1 MSAGSRTLGM
11 EVNEMLLQD
20 EIAVVTGAASRR
32 GLGRATAR
40 LFAEHGAKVAVL
52 DIDAEGARRVAA
64 DLGPN
69 HRGYRCDVTAS
80 DEIEAVITQ
89 TAQELGPPSILVNNA
104 GITQPKGIAEITEE
118 DYDAVLDVSLK
129 GTFLC
134 SKAVIPHMQ
143 RLGKGSIICM
153 SSVSAKRGGG
163 IFGGPHY
170 CAAKAGILGL
180 TRTLARDLAPDGIRV
195 NALAPGLIDTDITQG
210 KLTDELKAQII
221 ATIPIGRLGR
231 PLDVARACLFFAS
244 NLSGYVT
251 GEIMDVNGGMHID

>member
-1 MSAGSRTLGM
+1 MFLEG
-11 EVNEMLLQD
+11 
-20 EIAVVTGAASRR
+20 EIAVVTGAASPR
-32 GLGRATAR
+32 GLGLAIAR
-40 LFAEHGAKVAVL
+40 IFAEHGAKVALL
-52 DIDAEGARRVAA
+52 DIDGEGARRAAA
-64 DLGPN
+64 DLGAS
-69 HRGYRCDVTAS
+69 HHGYRCDVTKTT
-80 DEIEAVITQ
+80 DVEAVI
-89 TAQELGPPSILVNNA
+89 ALVVQELGPPSILVNNA
-104 GITQPKGIAEITEE
+104 GITQPKRIAEITEE
-118 DYDAVLDVSLK
+118 DYDAVLDVSLR
-129 GTFLC
+129 GTFFC

-143 RLGKGSIICM
+143 RLGKGNIICM

-221 ATIPIGRLGR
+221 ATIPMGRLGR

-244 NLSGYVT
+244 DLSGYVT
-251 GEIMDVNGGMHID
+251 GEVMDVNGGMHID

>member
-1 MSAGSRTLGM
+1 
-11 EVNEMLLQD
+11 MLLQD

-32 GLGRATAR
+32 GLGQAIAR

-64 DLGPN
+64 DLGPS
-69 HRGYRCDVTAS
+69 HRGLRCDVTKAS
-80 DEIEAVITQ
+80 EVEAVITQ
-89 TAQELGPPSILVNNA
+89 AAQELGPPSILVNNA
-104 GITQPKGIAEITEE
+104 GITQPKRIDEITEE
-118 DYDAVLDVSLK
+118 DYDAVLDVSLR

-221 ATIPIGRLGR
+221 ETIPIGRLGR

-244 NLSGYVT
+244 DLSGYVT
-251 GEIMDVNGGMHID
+251 GEVMDVNGGMHID

>member
-1 MSAGSRTLGM
+1 M
-11 EVNEMLLQD
+11 EVNGMLLD
-20 EIAVVTGAASRR
+20 GEIAIVTGAASSR
-32 GLGRATAR
+32 GLGRAIAR

-52 DIDAEGARRVAA
+52 DIDAEGARKVATE
-64 DLGPN
+64 LGPG
-69 HRGYRCDVTAS
+69 HRGYRCDVTTS
-80 DEIEAVITQ
+80 HEVDSVIAQ
-89 TAQELGPPSILVNNA
+89 VAQELGAPSILVNNA
-104 GITQPKGIAEITEE
+104 GITQPKRIAEITEE

-143 RLGKGSIICM
+143 RLGKGSIVCM

-221 ATIPIGRLGR
+221 ATIPLGRLGR

-244 NLSGYVT
+244 DLSGYVT